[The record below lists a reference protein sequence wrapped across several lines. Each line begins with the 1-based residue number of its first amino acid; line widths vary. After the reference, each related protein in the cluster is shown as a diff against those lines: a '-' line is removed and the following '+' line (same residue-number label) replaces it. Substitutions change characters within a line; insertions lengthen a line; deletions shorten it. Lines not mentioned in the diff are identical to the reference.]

1 MFITAR
7 ESNVPS
13 RNQVNYHMEDPVSSH
28 TLCLNISL
36 RVQAVGLLHL
46 CVGFIIDFIV
56 NLISGNFRRHKE
68 DAVCCTVS
76 NAPGLLGTRRSKEAC
91 SCSSQ
96 YSLHPLAPSTSCT
109 FKLNNGTGL
118 SYITSLTFKDPKAP
132 PAPPSGSLSLFK
144 LIIGHHFMNN
154 PNFPS
159 LHRKIYPQVP
169 KTLVWASFPLRP
181 SYGL

>member
-7 ESNVPS
+7 ESKVPS

-36 RVQAVGLLHL
+36 GVQAVGLLHL

-56 NLISGNFRRHKE
+56 NLISRNFRRHKE

-96 YSLHPLAPSTSCT
+96 YSLHPLAPSTLGPSNWT
-109 FKLNNGTGL
+109 MVQGFLISHHSPSKTPRPHQHHHLEDYLYLNWSL
-118 SYITSLTFKDPKAP
+118 AITSWTI
-132 PAPPSGSLSLFK
+132 
-144 LIIGHHFMNN
+144 LI
-154 PNFPS
+154 S
-159 LHRKIYPQVP
+159 LHCIEKYIP
-169 KTLVWASFPLRP
+169 KFQRL
-181 SYGL
+181 